1 MATAIPVAKDYG
13 VRAIPQLFFI
23 DRDGVIRARMFG
35 APSTAAMNAAVRE
48 ISRTS

>member
-1 MATAIPVAKDYG
+1 MTATRLPVCTLG
-13 VRAIPQLFFI
+13 TT
-23 DRDGVIRARMFG
+23 GVIRARMFG